1 MSHSAADPAS
11 VSVAWRWMLSP
22 GPRSSARRGEEPA
35 TCGSLI
41 SSNSSSMASAATSGA
56 TVVGMSSPALPA
68 LASAPSPRLHRGDQ
82 LVDAVVVGAERV
94 LAQDR
99 ALRLVVQLQVHPVD
113 RVVAPPL
120 LGLADELAPQPC
132 PRGLGRLL
140 GGAVDG
146 AVVADPLH
154 GAAALQRVVEPAL
167 AVHVV
172 VGEVDQRDLGVRQR
186 QAVAGPRPLDQ
197 QVLGHPV
204 HLAADRVEVLLL
216 ERVEHLTP
224 HVDDLLGGLAGVAP
238 VHEAGRLLEVL
249 ALDLERARLPVVGQ
263 PDLAPAAHVMGDLA
277 DRADRVVERQ
287 VAQDGG
293 LLDHGEHQ
301 VGGAHL
307 EERRPLGHV
316 RVAHDDVQAAVALG
330 VGGRLFA
337 GVDNRP
343 RAGGRRGDALPDVPG
358 PLGDAVHRAPRGGEH
373 LAGAAEDL
381 AADDERDQHVRQALE
396 LAVARHQVVLVAAV
410 GVAGRVGVVLEQE
423 DLAGDALFVQAGLGG
438 GQQALEDAL
447 AGLVVG
453 DQLEHRVA
461 LGRGVLGVGADV
473 QVQPGAVLEE
483 HVGRPSP
490 RHHPAEQVAGDLV
503 RGQPALPTERAGNP
517 VLVLEA
523 KDAPVHWLI
532 LLAPDRRVI
541 GILGVRGVDCC
552 AGRGQRSSVPRM
564 TRPNPPEPPP
574 GGTAEREQREAEP
587 RLRPMVL
594 FRWGIFVSLGVIA
607 TLAAATAVYTARTVL
622 IRASIALFVAISLDP
637 AVRWLVRRGMR
648 RGLAVTL
655 IFVLALGLVAAFL
668 VSVIPAMV
676 EQFRQLVHDLPGYL
690 SQLQAR
696 SARFRELSDRFNLT
710 RQIQSLISGAPA
722 RLGGGL
728 LGFTGRLFGALFS
741 TLTVLVLTIYFMADL
756 PRLRHGLVRL
766 FPRGHRA
773 QLGRMVDVVIDK
785 VGDYMIGNLLI
796 SLVAG
801 LASFVA
807 FIVLGMP
814 FSVPLAFVVAL
825 CDLIPMIGATLG
837 AVIAVLLAL
846 FATDLWPTT
855 VLVAAFFVVYQQL
868 ENYLIAPRI
877 LRSTV
882 NLSAAAVLLAGLI
895 GATALGLV
903 GALMAIPVAAA
914 LKVLL
919 SEQLQTRS
927 RRRRQ
932 RCRCER
938 RERVRGSGWGRR
950 SGWGRGR
957 RRERRRGAGLGHVPG
972 TGRGRSPLARV
983 SRTSAWVQAS
993 GAAERG
999 APSPRRTRSGKA
1011 PSAVRWSSSQPSRRS
1026 APARSPEAMAASAN
1040 DAVAGVQ

>member
-154 GAAALQRVVEPAL
+154 GAAALQQVVEPAL

-172 VGEVDQRDLGVRQR
+172 VGEVDQRDLGVRQG

-216 ERVEHLTP
+216 ERVQHLTP

-330 VGGRLFA
+330 VGVRLVA
-337 GVDNRP
+337 GVDDRP
-343 RAGGRRGDALPDVPG
+343 RAGGRRGDALPDVLG
-358 PLGDAVHRAPRGGEH
+358 PLGDAVHRAARGGEH

-381 AADDERDQHVRQALE
+381 AADEERDQHVRQALE

-423 DLAGDALFVQAGLGG
+423 DLAGDALF
-438 GQQALEDAL
+438 AL
-447 AGLVVG
+447 AGLGRGTPALAHASDATVVA
-453 DQLEHRVA
+453 DEPPPRVTLA
-461 LGRGVLGVGADV
+461 RGVLGVGADV

-574 GGTAEREQREAEP
+574 GGTAD
-587 RLRPMVL
+587 
-594 FRWGIFVSLGVIA
+594 
-607 TLAAATAVYTARTVL
+607 YTARTVL

-696 SARFRELSDRFNLT
+696 SARFRELSARFNLT

-919 SEQLQTRS
+919 SEQLQARDAAEARADATAAGS
-927 RRRRQ
+927 AAGASA
-932 RCRCER
+932 
-938 RERVRGSGWGRR
+938 GSG
-950 SGWGRGR
+950 SGAPGGGGAPG
-957 RRERRRGAGLGHVPG
+957 GAGAEGG
-972 TGRGRSPLARV
+972 
-983 SRTSAWVQAS
+983 S
-993 GAAERG
+993 GAAEPASVTSRG
-999 APSPRRTRSGKA
+999 RAEDGP
-1011 PSAVRWSSSQPSRRS
+1011 
-1026 APARSPEAMAASAN
+1026 RSP
-1040 DAVAGVQ
+1040 G